1 MRIFSAS
8 LTRPG
13 PRATNEDFLDCWVTE
28 TGDTV
33 ACIADGLGGMGG
45 GDMASRLA
53 VTSFRSALGEYGLDE
68 KAMLAAA
75 NIANESIRSAQV
87 AGPHNR
93 MASTLIAVAL
103 MEDRIV
109 GIHCGD
115 SRASIARGKGIRRL
129 TTDHSEGQRLLEA
142 GKLSKEE
149 LPSYPR
155 KHILESALGVRDQ
168 PRIDTIHFDL
178 LLGDRIIL
186 TTDGVHNLVPLRE
199 MQRLCASSSSPNALI
214 EKVEEAVLEIGPADN
229 FSMLALFVDA

>member
-1 MRIFSAS
+1 
-8 LTRPG
+8 
-13 PRATNEDFLDCWVTE
+13 
-28 TGDTV
+28 
-33 ACIADGLGGMGG
+33 MGG

-103 MEDRIV
+103 MEDRVV
-109 GIHCGD
+109 GIRTAET
-115 SRASIARGKGIRRL
+115 SRASIARGRVSGRL
-129 TTDHSEGQRLLEA
+129 TDRSFRGQRLLLKQR
-142 GKLSKEE
+142 KLSKEE

-155 KHILESALGVRDQ
+155 KHILESALGIRDQ